1 MPVQYIGEEF
11 TLHNPDGTEIK
22 ARGWGNQFA
31 AVFETMDGFSIA
43 KDPQTGFFHYATL
56 SPDGTT
62 LEPTGPRVG
71 EVPSEQLTMPRHLR
85 VNPEAARAQ
94 ARAAQ
99 AATGVRPRWEIRRQ
113 ERRQRRTRS
122 SPSAEGGTTE
132 EEPQAATTGSYVGL
146 CILVQ
151 FPDVSGTIPSQDV
164 ANFCNQAGYTGF
176 SNNGSVR
183 DYFFDV
189 SDGRLTYTNVVT
201 AYYTAQ
207 HSRAHYTNPSIAY
220 GTRARELIVEA
231 LDHLKTQG
239 FNFAQLTADGS
250 GFVRAL
256 NVFYAGPAVN
266 NWSEGLWPHS
276 WALASPYNA
285 TSTRKFSDYQ
295 ITNIGSQLTLRT
307 FCHENGHM
315 ICDFPDLYD
324 YGYQSNGVGHYCLMC
339 AGGSNTN
346 PTQVCAY
353 LKNFAGWTSTLREI
367 GSGQALTVAAGQND
381 FLIHR
386 KNSTEYFI
394 IENRRKVDRDA
405 ALPDEGIAIWHVDET
420 GSNND
425 EQMTPAQHYEC
436 SLEQA
441 DGQFDL
447 ERRVNN
453 GDSTDLY
460 GAPSARAFNTST
472 TPNSRW
478 WDGTASGLQI
488 TDITTPGAVMTVS
501 TQASWQNGLTVL
513 RTHAK
518 NGAKQTWVYLEGYS
532 GWLLIDGASSD
543 GNTKLFSTLSE
554 GLANNRKVDVLVSGG
569 RVVQATLT

>member
-11 TLHNPDGTEIK
+11 IFHNPDGTEIK
-22 ARGWGNQFA
+22 VRGWGSQFA
-31 AVFETMDGFSIA
+31 AVFETMDGFTIA

-56 SPDGTT
+56 SPDGTA
-62 LEPTGPRVG
+62 LEPTGPRVN
-71 EVPSEQLTMPRHLR
+71 EATPEQLPMTRHLR
-85 VNPEAARAQ
+85 VTAEAARAQ

-99 AATGVRPRWEIRRQ
+99 DATGVRPRWQIRRE
-113 ERRQRRTRS
+113 ERRQRRARAAPGS
-122 SPSAEGGTTE
+122 EGEPSEEG
-132 EEPQAATTGSYVGL
+132 PQAATTGNYVGL

-151 FPDVSGTIPSQDV
+151 FPDVPGTISSQDV
-164 ANFCNQAGYTGF
+164 NNFCNQVGYSGF
-176 SNNGSVR
+176 GNNGSVR
-183 DYFFDV
+183 DYFSDV
-189 SDGRLTYTNVVT
+189 SDGRLTYTNAVT

-207 HSRAHYTNPSIAY
+207 NNRSFYTDPGVSY
-220 GTRARELIVEA
+220 GTRARQLIIEA

-256 NVFYAGPAVN
+256 NVFYAGPTVN

-276 WALASPYNA
+276 WALASPYTA

-324 YGYQSNGVGHYCLMC
+324 YGYESNGVGHYCLMC

-353 LKNFAGWTSTLREI
+353 LKNFAGWTSSLRQI
-367 GSGQALTVAAGQND
+367 GPGQALTVAAGSND

-386 KNSTEYFI
+386 KNATEYFI
-394 IENRRKVDRDA
+394 IENRRKAGRDA
-405 ALPDEGIAIWHVDET
+405 VLPDEGIAIWHVDEN
-420 GSNND
+420 GSNNN
-425 EQMTPAQHYEC
+425 EQMTPSQHYEC

-441 DGQFDL
+441 DGQFHL
-447 ERRVNN
+447 ERRGNN
-453 GDSTDLY
+453 GDANDLY
-460 GAPSARAFNTST
+460 GAPAARTFNTST
-472 TPNSRW
+472 TPGSRW

-488 TDITTPGAVMTVS
+488 TDITAPAATMTVS
-501 TQASWQNGLTVL
+501 TQAAWQNARTVL

-518 NGAKQTWVYLEGYS
+518 NGAKQTWVYFVGDS
-532 GWLLIDGASSD
+532 GWLLIDGTSTD
-543 GNTKLFSTLSE
+543 GNTNLFLTLCE